1 MLDSREFR
9 ELLIADIALV
19 RDVAKAR
26 DVAAALQRFWE
37 QRESSDISLADEL
50 ARIAQ
55 IQRDA
60 LRPIEEEVD
69 RLLEYMNWACTE
81 EGIVFSNFGVEGI
94 TYNYVNG
101 VPVFTDLI
109 KTLDN
114 PDGKHV
120 IMWGFASIY
129 FIVRHP
135 EAIRTQQG
143 QVFLDV
149 GKAVG
154 KQDYIKSIAWEL
166 TEAQDKE
173 LINLETVLND
183 VRDEYITKFMI
194 VLGFYNSWNKNNSCA
209 ICLSAVINYT
219 RNLPMVF
226 RICFCLNTI
235 KA

>member
-1 MLDSREFR
+1 VWIDAYNKTPL
-9 ELLIADIALV
+9 AV
-19 RDVAKAR
+19 RDAP
-26 DVAAALQRFWE
+26 FFHFG
-37 QRESSDISLADEL
+37 
-50 ARIAQ
+50 
-55 IQRDA
+55 
-60 LRPIEEEVD
+60 PIITKRCNAEEAD

-143 QVFLDV
+143 PVFLDV

-183 VRDEYITKFMI
+183 VRDEYITKFI
-194 VLGFYNSWNKNNSCA
+194 LGTLDVNDD
-209 ICLSAVINYT
+209 AVW
-219 RNLPMVF
+219 RQFQDDLK
-226 RICFCLNTI
+226 
-235 KA
+235 KAGLERAREIREAAFSVSSVN